1 MMPAA
6 MARRL
11 PLLVLLALGALLGL
25 SACGTRGISVA
36 ENAPEHHGAELFA
49 ARCSGCHTLQAA
61 GTRGSASDVRTRLRT
76 NGPNFTVRKENADR
90 VLYAIRNG
98 GFSGAIMPQNIVVGP
113 DADAVAGFVARY
125 SGLGKRQNSPSQGA
139 PAGAQGSP

>member
-6 MARRL
+6 MFRPCAFVFL
-11 PLLVLLALGALLGL
+11 GLLLVLGL
-25 SACGTRGISVA
+25 SACTSGGVSLA
-36 ENAPEHHGAELFA
+36 QNDPNHHGAELFS

-61 GTRGSASDVRTRLRT
+61 GTHGSASNIKTRQRT
-76 NGPNFTVRKENADR
+76 NGPNFTVRKENMTR

-113 DADAVAGFVARY
+113 DADAVASFVAKY
-125 SGLGKRQNSPSQGA
+125 SGLGKRQNSPSQGK
-139 PAGAQGSP
+139 PTGAQGSP